1 MRTVRLQRRFI
12 ALFAGIFIAIALIM
26 VFAIYF
32 VVDALIKNTV
42 HESVDSRQTEMDN
55 GVHLIFNEINI
66 GARPHR
72 LSRRFSEFVSE
83 RRASLKRGNYTK
95 KSFPTWGWRIFSPT
109 RSS

>member
-66 GARPHR
+66 AHARIVYHED
-72 LSRRFSEFVSE
+72 FSEFVSE
-83 RRASLKRGNYTK
+83 RTSRV
-95 KSFPTWGWRIFSPT
+95 
-109 RSS
+109 

>member
-66 GARPHR
+66 AHARIVYHED
-72 LSRRFSEFVSE
+72 FSEFVS
-83 RRASLKRGNYTK
+83 
-95 KSFPTWGWRIFSPT
+95 
-109 RSS
+109 

>member
-55 GVHLIFNEINI
+55 GVHLIFNEITKIFPSSFPN
-66 GARPHR
+66 A
-72 LSRRFSEFVSE
+72 
-83 RRASLKRGNYTK
+83 RASLKRGNYTK